1 MEWTIIISL
10 VAVITAVATGAS
22 VVLTV
27 RSDNRV
33 LKERL
38 DGVERN
44 LFKLDQLLSKTNE
57 LLIAVAE
64 SKGRMDRID
73 DRAVE
78 LRRDFEE
85 IRARLAEWTN
95 INGIYETRHRDLEDR
110 LKRLELVCRRLPADS
125 NFEP

>member
-57 LLIAVAE
+57 LLVAVAE

-125 NFEP
+125 N